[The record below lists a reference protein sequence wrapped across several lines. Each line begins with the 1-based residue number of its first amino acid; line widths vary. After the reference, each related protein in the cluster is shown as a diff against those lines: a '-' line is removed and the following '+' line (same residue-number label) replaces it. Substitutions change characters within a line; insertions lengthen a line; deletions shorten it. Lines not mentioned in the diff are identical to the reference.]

1 MEVDGLVGVECCCS
15 ATVAA
20 HGHDKCPHLCVH
32 ERSSFLD
39 RAEPLSASPMGAMTV
54 SPLGAVSSWSALCL
68 PWEMCLCL
76 PWVLCKSLGCCLC
89 VPWVMCLFLSW
100 VLKGCCGTHLPSLIS
115 GLHFPA
121 PSPNLLHL
129 PCSAHGTQH
138 ITHQHPSPSTCT
150 LSTCTQYSAPS
161 TRHLAP
167 CWDRQVS
174 ESSQHLACK
183 AWGCLAPRGESVTRC
198 PGEPS

>member
-1 MEVDGLVGVECCCS
+1 
-15 ATVAA
+15 
-20 HGHDKCPHLCVH
+20 
-32 ERSSFLD
+32 
-39 RAEPLSASPMGAMTV
+39 
-54 SPLGAVSSWSALCL
+54 
-68 PWEMCLCL
+68 MCLCL

-89 VPWVMCLFLSW
+89 VPWVLCLFLSW

-138 ITHQHPSPSTCT
+138 ITHQHPAPSTCT
-150 LSTCTQYSAPS
+150 LSTSTQYSAPS

-174 ESSQHLACK
+174 KSSQHLACR
-183 AWGCLAPRGESVTRC
+183 AGAVWLPGVNLGHDDQENLPESGSNSPFFVLNWVGWISTHMYTPHACISPHMYMLHTHTRAAQMLCTHHITPSC
-198 PGEPS
+198 PDTLEHHSDT